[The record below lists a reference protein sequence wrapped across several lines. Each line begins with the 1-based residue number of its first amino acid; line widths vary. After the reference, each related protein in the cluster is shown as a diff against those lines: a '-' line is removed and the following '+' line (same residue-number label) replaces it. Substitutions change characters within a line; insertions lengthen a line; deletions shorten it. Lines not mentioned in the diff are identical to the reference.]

1 MSPIAAVSGSV
12 TRARFGPQPGVDSEA
27 VKGPDTLWELVF
39 LMVILKIPIAYLC
52 YVVWYAIKA
61 EPRGRGGPAG
71 VRVMPDV
78 PPPSFDHTRRRPRR
92 RPPRPHGGPAR
103 VYARTERA
111 AALRARRITGR

>member
-1 MSPIAAVSGSV
+1 MKA
-12 TRARFGPQPGVDSEA
+12 
-27 VKGPDTLWELVF
+27 PDTLWELVF

-71 VRVMPDV
+71 VRAMPDE
-78 PPPSFDHTRRRPRR
+78 PSPSFDRQRRRHRN

-103 VYARTERA
+103 AYPRTARA
-111 AALRARRITGR
+111 ALAREGRIADR